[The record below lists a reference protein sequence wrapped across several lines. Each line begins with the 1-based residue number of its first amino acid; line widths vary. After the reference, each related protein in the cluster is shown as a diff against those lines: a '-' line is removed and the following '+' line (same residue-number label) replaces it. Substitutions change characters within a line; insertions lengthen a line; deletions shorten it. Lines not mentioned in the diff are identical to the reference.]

1 VERPHVSV
9 GWTSSPFRRLV
20 LHFGRTVLT
29 WLYTHPLHNGLYF
42 VLITAG
48 AIGLLLLLILY
59 ARLHA
64 FLALML
70 VSMALGL
77 AAGMRPAKVLTSM
90 QSGVGDALSF
100 IAVVVGLGAIIGRFL
115 QYSGGGRALA
125 DWLLEKA
132 GRDHAQW
139 AVLITAFLVGLP
151 VFFEVGFIILAP
163 LAWNLARES
172 KRSLLL
178 FGMPIAA
185 ALTITHALVP
195 PHPAPAVAAQL
206 IGADMGRTILYGALL
221 SIPLMVISGIFYG
234 GWIAKSISPVIP
246 ELAAVSDAKS
256 ESQSTPPSLLF
267 TVVLLVLPVI
277 LIVLATLTTVAQ
289 LPGGDFYKFLGH
301 PFTALLITALAAMYV
316 LGHLRGLRGERMTKV
331 ATQALAPLATLL
343 LVIGGGGALK
353 QVIMDS
359 GIGPYLGNLLAI
371 SPLSPLLVCFFTSA
385 GLRAAQGSA
394 TVAIVTAAGIL
405 APLMKQVHGY
415 SPEMLVL
422 AVCCGGTMISHVND
436 AGFWIVKEYLG
447 MTVAE
452 TLRSW
457 TVMKIVMG
465 VFGILIVL
473 ACQAVF
479 FGP

>member
-1 VERPHVSV
+1 M
-9 GWTSSPFRRLV
+9 
-20 LHFGRTVLT
+20 
-29 WLYTHPLHNGLYF
+29 YF
-42 VLITAG
+42 VGITTG

-59 ARLHA
+59 VRLHA

-77 AAGMRPAKVLTSM
+77 AAGMQPAKILSSM
-90 QSGVGDALSF
+90 QAGVGDALGF

-115 QYSGGGRALA
+115 QHSGGGRVLA
-125 DWLLEKA
+125 DWLLKKA
-132 GRDHAQW
+132 GPHHAPW

-206 IGADMGRTILYGALL
+206 MGADMGRVILYGALL
-221 SIPLMVISGIFYG
+221 SVPLMIISGIFFG
-234 GWIAKSISPVIP
+234 AWIAKSISPAIP
-246 ELAAVSDAKS
+246 DLAGTS
-256 ESQSTPPSLLF
+256 EDKGDDRSAPPSLLF
-267 TVVLLVLPVI
+267 TVLLLILPVFLI
-277 LIVLATLTTVAQ
+277 LLATVTNLAR
-289 LPGGDFYKFLGH
+289 LPGGQVYQFLGH
-301 PFTALLITALAAMYV
+301 PFTALLITALAALYF
-316 LGHLRGLRGERMTKV
+316 LGRLRGLSGDRITKL
-331 ATQALAPLATLL
+331 ATEALGPLATLL
-343 LVIGGGGALK
+343 LIIGGGGALK
-353 QVIMDS
+353 QVIVDS
-359 GIGPYLGNLLAI
+359 GIGPYLGNLMAV

-405 APLMKQVHGY
+405 APLMKQLHGY
-415 SPEMLVL
+415 TPEMLVL
-422 AVCCGGTMISHVND
+422 AICCGGTMISHVND
-436 AGFWIVKEYLG
+436 AGFWIVKEYMG
-447 MTVAE
+447 MTVGE

-473 ACQAVF
+473 ACQAIF
-479 FGP
+479 FR